1 MFLYIALVDMVPEL
15 NETVDQVS
23 SSRQKQTLDFT
34 HEWWQEIPNLFFNRT
49 NTRLSPVIREYVFYI
64 L

>member
-23 SSRQKQTLDFT
+23 SRVISKDSISHMNGGKKDQPFFPAAQTLDCR
-34 HEWWQEIPNLFFNRT
+34 Q
-49 NTRLSPVIREYVFYI
+49 
-64 L
+64 